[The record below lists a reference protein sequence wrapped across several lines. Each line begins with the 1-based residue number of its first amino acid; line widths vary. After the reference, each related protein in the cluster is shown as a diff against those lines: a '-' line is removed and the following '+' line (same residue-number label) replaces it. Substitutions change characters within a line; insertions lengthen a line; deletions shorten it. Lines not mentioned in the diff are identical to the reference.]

1 MHRHVPEPTPTH
13 DHDFEVGNPFGERRT
28 WIVVALTSAMMLAEI
43 LGGWWFGSMA
53 LLADG
58 WHMATHAV
66 ALGITGMAY
75 ALARK
80 HRLDPGFAFGTWKIE
95 VLGGFASS
103 IVLAIVA
110 LYMVGESI
118 ARLISPSPVLYD
130 QALWVAA
137 VGLAVNVV
145 CALLLKHDHTDAGHG
160 APNHSHAESPDHAHD
175 HHHTPSGEHHD
186 LNLKAAY
193 LHVLADALTSV
204 LAIVA
209 LLGARSFGWVWL
221 DPVMGIVGSALVAR
235 WAIGL
240 MRETSRVLLDREMGL
255 PLVEQIRASLES
267 DGDARV
273 CDLHVW
279 RVARRQFA
287 CIATVVADQP
297 KTPQQ
302 YKQRLEHCSELA
314 HVTVEVLRCEE
325 HDRVGV

>member
-1 MHRHVPEPTPTH
+1 MHRHAPDPPATH
-13 DHDFEVGNPFGERRT
+13 QHDFEVGNPFGERRT
-28 WIVVALTSAMMLAEI
+28 WIVVVLTSLMMVAEI

-66 ALGITGMAY
+66 ALGITAAAY
-75 ALARK
+75 ALARQ
-80 HRLDPGFAFGTWKIE
+80 HRHDPGYAFGTWKIE

-103 IVLAIVA
+103 VVLAMVA
-110 LYMVGESI
+110 LYMVGESV
-118 ARLISPSPVLYD
+118 ARLLSPSPVQYD
-130 QALWVAA
+130 QALWVAV
-137 VGLAVNVV
+137 VGLAVNIV
-145 CALLLKHDHTDAGHG
+145 CALLLKHDHPEVH
-160 APNHSHAESPDHAHD
+160 DHAHG
-175 HHHTPSGEHHD
+175 HEHGPESHD

-193 LHVLADALTSV
+193 LHVLADAFTSV
-204 LAIVA
+204 LAITA

-221 DPVMGIVGSALVAR
+221 DPLMGIVGSVLVAR
-235 WAIGL
+235 WAVGL
-240 MRETSRVLLDREMGL
+240 MRQTSRVLLDREMSH
-255 PLVEQIRASLES
+255 PLVSRIRAALES

-287 CIATVVADQP
+287 CIATVVADEP

-302 YKQRLEHCSELA
+302 YKQRLAHCSELA